1 MARKKRGVHI
11 VDPKPTKP
19 TFAQQVESRARQLTK
34 RLNQNREQDPTLD
47 TLTHE
52 VALTVDQID
61 GLRRSH
67 EKVRRNLLRQECYLE
82 TEITQREPR
91 PPVYEDPRLPE
102 RDRLRDRLRAVEK
115 ERRRLLLSEEEA
127 LRPLHDRLLSLLN
140 RHDQLWGPSGADND
154 WPSAPFRQ
162 TRRSPGVSP
171 HRATQSNA

>member
-1 MARKKRGVHI
+1 MKARKKKGVHI
-11 VDPKPTKP
+11 IDPKPVIP
-19 TFAQQVESRARQLTK
+19 TFAQRVEFRARQLTE
-34 RLNQNREQDPTLD
+34 RLDQDRERDPTLD

-61 GLRRSH
+61 GLRKSH

-115 ERRRLLLSEEEA
+115 ERRRLLLSEEES
-127 LRPLHDRLLSLLN
+127 LRPLHDRLLLLLN
-140 RHDQLWGPSGADND
+140 RHDQLWGPN
-154 WPSAPFRQ
+154 SA
-162 TRRSPGVSP
+162 G
-171 HRATQSNA
+171 NN

>member
-1 MARKKRGVHI
+1 MKAHKKKGVRI
-11 VDPKPTKP
+11 IDPTPVIP
-19 TFAQQVESRARQLTK
+19 TFAQRVESRARRLTK
-34 RLNQNREQDPTLD
+34 RLDQDRERDPTLD

-61 GLRRSH
+61 GLRKSH

-102 RDRLRDRLRAVEK
+102 RDRLRAVEK

-140 RHDQLWGPSGADND
+140 RHDQLWGPGEAGN
-154 WPSAPFRQ
+154 
-162 TRRSPGVSP
+162 
-171 HRATQSNA
+171 N